1 MFICFFGRASDWQVY
16 GDMGGVIFC
25 FYYIYFSGG
34 LKAAVGGGRWEAAAL
49 TRVERT
55 KAAKV
60 CKYIHIF
67 LSAI

>member
-1 MFICFFGRASDWQVY
+1 
-16 GDMGGVIFC
+16 MGGVIFC